1 MSRSPARRLLFGG
14 SAGSIALL
22 SAPTTPT
29 VATSLV
35 ETLVALPV
43 TAAGNAAVAN
53 LCGVLQ
59 GLEAGAPP
67 PARGTTGLS
76 VTLDDGLTRSFVVT
90 PPSGAHGLRELQAC
104 AAARFAALYGESA
117 EQWRLAADWQVTVPF
132 VACALPRELFGAL
145 EELAGRQR
153 WRLDSVCPA
162 LIRVWNHVQ
171 RSIPANGWL
180 LVGYGQTLTVVHS
193 CNDQVADVR
202 TLHLPG
208 APDVAELEMLLEQ
221 EQLRTPVPGDG
232 RPPQALL
239 WAGGADWLP
248 AAATIAG
255 LASRVIRVP
264 VEAAAGDRSAA
275 WQLALAGACG

>member
-1 MSRSPARRLLFGG
+1 MSRSQARRLLLGG
-14 SAGSIALL
+14 SAGSVALL
-22 SAPTTPT
+22 SAPT
-29 VATSLV
+29 VATSPV
-35 ETLVALPV
+35 ETLVAMPV
-43 TAAGNAAVAN
+43 AAAGSAAVAT

-59 GLEAGAPP
+59 GLEAGAAT

-76 VTLDDGLTRSFVVT
+76 VTLDDGLARSFVVT

-132 VACALPRELFGAL
+132 VACALPRELSGAL

-162 LIRVWNHVQ
+162 LVRVWNHVQ
-171 RSIPANGWL
+171 RSLPADGWL
-180 LVGYGQTLTVVHS
+180 LVGFGQTLTVVHT
-193 CNDQVADVR
+193 CNGQVADLR

-208 APDVAELEMLLEQ
+208 APDFAELEMLLEQ
-221 EQLRTPVPGDG
+221 EQLRTPVQGDG
-232 RPPQALL
+232 RAPQVLL

-248 AAATIAG
+248 AAAKVAG

-264 VEAAAGDRSAA
+264 MEAAADDRSAA
-275 WQLALAGACG
+275 WQLALAGAC

>member
-1 MSRSPARRLLFGG
+1 M
-14 SAGSIALL
+14 
-22 SAPTTPT
+22 
-29 VATSLV
+29 
-35 ETLVALPV
+35 
-43 TAAGNAAVAN
+43 
-53 LCGVLQ
+53 
-59 GLEAGAPP
+59 
-67 PARGTTGLS
+67 
-76 VTLDDGLTRSFVVT
+76 
-90 PPSGAHGLRELQAC
+90 
-104 AAARFAALYGESA
+104 
-117 EQWRLAADWQVTVPF
+117 PF

-208 APDVAELEMLLEQ
+208 APDFAELEMLLEQ

-239 WAGGADWLP
+239 WAGGAE
-248 AAATIAG
+248 AKSSMVGVTSVTNVAEVT
-255 LASRVIRVP
+255 RV
-264 VEAAAGDRSAA
+264 
-275 WQLALAGACG
+275 AGAIPGPDMISGTWMPPSEV

>member
-104 AAARFAALYGESA
+104 AAARFAALYGEST

-153 WRLDSVCPA
+153 WQIGRASCRE
-162 LIRVWNHVQ
+162 RV
-171 RSIPANGWL
+171 
-180 LVGYGQTLTVVHS
+180 
-193 CNDQVADVR
+193 
-202 TLHLPG
+202 
-208 APDVAELEMLLEQ
+208 
-221 EQLRTPVPGDG
+221 
-232 RPPQALL
+232 
-239 WAGGADWLP
+239 
-248 AAATIAG
+248 
-255 LASRVIRVP
+255 
-264 VEAAAGDRSAA
+264 
-275 WQLALAGACG
+275 